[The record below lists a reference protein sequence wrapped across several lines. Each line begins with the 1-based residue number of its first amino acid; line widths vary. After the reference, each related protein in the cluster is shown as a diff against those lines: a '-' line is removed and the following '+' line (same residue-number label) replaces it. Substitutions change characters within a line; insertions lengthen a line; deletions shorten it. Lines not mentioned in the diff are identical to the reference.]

1 MKRNLRQV
9 YFFPQV
15 ELRTRYLSATC
26 RSQLRLPHRVLHR
39 FRQTVWHSRPGWSIV
54 VWPLIGRC
62 FTARSIDDIGD
73 HECPA
78 TSMQH
83 RIRNLMFCESWSVLL
98 SGNDESFKAF
108 KEPCPNCHSAEM
120 QRRSE
125 KSHDHFPSDIHTISL
140 RPVSPW
146 RWKSWRS
153 PKSYGA
159 FLGCFWM
166 RWVRDKSSWHR
177 HGKRLPGCSWYWLIY
192 IDLGWFGS
200 WH

>member
-1 MKRNLRQV
+1 MFQGMKRNLLQV

-15 ELRTRYLSATC
+15 QLRTRYLSATC

-78 TSMQH
+78 TSRQH

-98 SGNDESFKAF
+98 YGNDESFKAF
-108 KEPCPNCHSAEM
+108 KEPCPNCHSA
-120 QRRSE
+120 QRCREVSWPFPLRYSHHIPATCVAMAVKKLKISEELRS
-125 KSHDHFPSDIHTISL
+125 ISRL
-140 RPVSPW
+140 LLDEVSQGQIIMAST
-146 RWKSWRS
+146 R
-153 PKSYGA
+153 
-159 FLGCFWM
+159 
-166 RWVRDKSSWHR
+166 
-177 HGKRLPGCSWYWLIY
+177 
-192 IDLGWFGS
+192 
-200 WH
+200 

>member
-1 MKRNLRQV
+1 MFQGMKRNLLQV

-15 ELRTRYLSATC
+15 QLRTRYLSATC

-62 FTARSIDDIGD
+62 FTARSIDDIGS
-73 HECPA
+73 EIWCFARAGLCCCTVMTNLSRLSRNPA
-78 TSMQH
+78 LVVTAH
-83 RIRNLMFCESWSVLL
+83 R
-98 SGNDESFKAF
+98 DA
-108 KEPCPNCHSAEM
+108 
-120 QRRSE
+120 E

-177 HGKRLPGCSWYWLIY
+177 HGQRLPGCSWYWLIY
-192 IDLGWFGS
+192 VDLG
-200 WH
+200 